1 MNINLWPYIELSRL
15 LIKKKRRGT
24 GNMFRHQIET
34 FAILLEYGYEDPILL
49 KASLI
54 HDLFEDGEKVGFS
67 SFEGVMTIDED
78 GKEVFDLVKE
88 LSIRIENDIEEPK
101 DQFLERIMQEGS
113 HRARVLKLA
122 DRLSNINSLPATKEL
137 QFIKRYIEETDLH
150 IMPYAEGIDKN
161 IAGELKRSLMIF
173 DI

>member
-1 MNINLWPYIELSRL
+1 
-15 LIKKKRRGT
+15 
-24 GNMFRHQIET
+24 MFRHQIET

>member
-1 MNINLWPYIELSRL
+1 
-15 LIKKKRRGT
+15 
-24 GNMFRHQIET
+24 
-34 FAILLEYGYEDPILL
+34 
-49 KASLI
+49 
-54 HDLFEDGEKVGFS
+54 
-67 SFEGVMTIDED
+67 
-78 GKEVFDLVKE
+78 
-88 LSIRIENDIEEPK
+88 
-101 DQFLERIMQEGS
+101 
-113 HRARVLKLA
+113 VLKLA